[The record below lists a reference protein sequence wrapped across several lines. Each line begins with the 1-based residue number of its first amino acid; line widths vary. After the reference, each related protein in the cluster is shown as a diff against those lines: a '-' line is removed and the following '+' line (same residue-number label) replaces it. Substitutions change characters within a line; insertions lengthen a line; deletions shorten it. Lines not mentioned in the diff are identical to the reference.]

1 MNIGIEATSAAA
13 AQKAGVGYYTY
24 HLIRAFTLLRSSAH
38 LYRLYFRQSVADL
51 PHLFDLPPKRTSCL
65 TPQVMNFPVLWAQLR
80 LPFELWKHPQD
91 VYFFPASVLPLGYI
105 PAKSVITIHDVAFLF
120 FPECFSPSLRRW
132 LTVATEQGI
141 QKARRIIAV
150 SEATR
155 QDLIAYYGIAPEK
168 IVAIHYGV
176 HEMFHPLDAH
186 AITPIQ
192 QKYHVE
198 RPYILCVGTLQR
210 RKNIPRLIQAFYLLK
225 QKYHVPHK
233 LVLIGQK
240 YADLPEDEIF
250 ATIERLFLDE
260 EVLWTGYVPEQ
271 DLPAL
276 MSGAEVFVL
285 PSLYEG
291 FGMPLLEA
299 MACGVPVVCS
309 NTSSLPE
316 VVGDSGILFDPDS
329 VESLVDTLM
338 QVLEDHDMRHA
349 LREKGLF
356 RVKSFSWAA
365 CARKTLDVLEA
376 IGQE

>member
-1 MNIGIEATSAAA
+1 MNIGIEATSAAV
-13 AQKAGVGYYTY
+13 AQKAGVGHYTY
-24 HLIRAFTLLRSSAH
+24 HLIRAMARLRSSSH
-38 LYRLYFRQSVADL
+38 LYRLYFRQAVADMSR
-51 PHLFDLPPKRTSCL
+51 LFDLPRENASRL
-65 TPQVMNFPVLWAQLR
+65 IPQVMKFPLLWAQVR
-80 LPFELWKHPQD
+80 LPLELWTHPQD

-105 PAKSVITIHDVAFLF
+105 PEKSVMTIHDVAFLF
-120 FPECFSPSLRRW
+120 FPEYFSPSLRRW
-132 LTVATEQGI
+132 LTLATEQGI
-141 QKARRIIAV
+141 QKASRIIAV

-168 IVAIHYGV
+168 VIAIHHGV
-176 HEMFHPLDAH
+176 HEMFHPLETDK
-186 AITPIQ
+186 ITPIQ
-192 QKYHVE
+192 QKYHVKN
-198 RPYILCVGTLQR
+198 PYILCVGTLQR

-225 QKYHVPHK
+225 QKYHFPHK

-260 EVLWTGYVPEQ
+260 EVVWTGYVPEQ

-316 VVGDSGILFDPDS
+316 VVGDCGMLFEPDS
-329 VESLVDTLM
+329 VESLVQTLKL
-338 QVLEDHDMRHA
+338 VLEDHDLRMT
-349 LREKGLF
+349 LREKGF
-356 RVKSFSWAA
+356 SRVKAFSWAA
-365 CARKTLDVLEA
+365 CARKTLDVLESV
-376 IGQE
+376 GQG